1 VSKEEEDIA
10 ATQHI
15 IMMSNGLLDSSHRRP
30 RRRASLIEE
39 LDLPVTTLQRNS
51 SGGSRPPSN
60 YSRESS
66 QSSSWEH
73 SDPQLFNNSLF
84 ACLSDPSDHQH
95 DTTNATEDIRV
106 HRPNWVKS
114 TAPTNNHH
122 MEQAAMSNS
131 ARTRRPRPQLLK
143 SASMRSSFTFGRRST
158 APEDI
163 NALLDGRN
171 NDRQRKNG
179 GGWNHR
185 LSLGN
190 GDRPDMKK
198 VLEDNTTV
206 LSDYQ
211 AVFQQ
216 MKLQNPTVSLGA
228 LQQKTMKRMSELKV
242 EKEEME
248 KMNLQRL
255 RELEESTKNHHGGG
269 RMTLLGSLFHH
280 RPRAGSDLSD
290 KNSTSGLGSDRSD
303 RDNNHHHHNKSN
315 NHNHQPKAPYDLND
329 SFRSNNSVDSSH
341 HNRPNVLSRA
351 TILISRRASNQD
363 ATTTTGDHSNYLSG
377 RRSTIDTNPLSE
389 ADGSTDN
396 IHNGNGDSGGVP
408 SILKTSLIMGED
420 QTGNFAPRKS
430 VGDFTMMSGYPDSDE
445 DDDDAM
451 LGMDRSRTSGLSK
464 ASGLFISGDESEN
477 FGESDNN
484 IIGMR
489 MGMES
494 DLYNREE
501 ENYDNRDEE
510 VNYEE
515 LEILETHLQ
524 QLDTSH
530 RSQPHCGDLNRSSH
544 TFHSGFSIASNQT
557 TATYEGSLIVGFGKQ
572 RDEKEDESRGFAADF
587 SAWDNR

>member
-1 VSKEEEDIA
+1 
-10 ATQHI
+10 
-15 IMMSNGLLDSSHRRP
+15 MSNGLLDSSHRRP

-39 LDLPVTTLQRNS
+39 LALPVTTLQRNS
-51 SGGSRPPSN
+51 SSGSRPLSN

-73 SDPQLFNNSLF
+73 GDTQLNNSSLP
-84 ACLSDPSDHQH
+84 ACLSDPSDHHH
-95 DTTNATEDIRV
+95 DTTNATDAIRV

-114 TAPTNNHH
+114 TATTTTHH

-131 ARTRRPRPQLLK
+131 ARTRRPRPQLLN

-158 APEDI
+158 APDDI

-171 NDRQRKNG
+171 NDRRRKNG

-248 KMNLQRL
+248 RMNLQRL
-255 RELEESTKNHHGGG
+255 RELEEKPHHGNNNG

-303 RDNNHHHHNKSN
+303 RDNNHHHHSNNNSN
-315 NHNHQPKAPYDLND
+315 NHNNSMPKAPYNVDD

-363 ATTTTGDHSNYLSG
+363 ATTTGDHSNYLSG

-396 IHNGNGDSGGVP
+396 NHNGNGVGVGGGGVP

-430 VGDFTMMSGYPDSDE
+430 VGDFTMMAGYPDSE
-445 DDDDAM
+445 EEDDDAM

-477 FGESDNN
+477 FGGESDNN
-484 IIGMR
+484 IGMRMR

-494 DLYNREE
+494 TDLYNREE
-501 ENYDNRDEE
+501 DNNFDNRDEE
-510 VNYEE
+510 INYEE

-530 RSQPHCGDLNRSSH
+530 GSQPHCGDLNRSSH
-544 TFHSGFSIASNQT
+544 TFHSVISDSNQT
-557 TATYEGSLIVGFGKQ
+557 TATEGSYTDSGSLIVGFGKQ